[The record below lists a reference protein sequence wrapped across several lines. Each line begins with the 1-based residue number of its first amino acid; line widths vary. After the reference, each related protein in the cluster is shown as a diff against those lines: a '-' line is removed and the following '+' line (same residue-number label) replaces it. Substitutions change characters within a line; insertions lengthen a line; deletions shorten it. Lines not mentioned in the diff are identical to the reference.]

1 MVTLTT
7 DDSKLSRHIWAS
19 KQAVIY
25 KARQT
30 ENSEPRVPIGW
41 RQQAARLVSEA
52 PFAKCIVQR
61 VNFVAIGKC
70 FEVNV
75 CGVE

>member
-1 MVTLTT
+1 MATGPWTEFCIIVFGTYVVTLTT
-7 DDSKLSRHIWAS
+7 DDNKLSRHIWAS

-41 RQQAARLVSEA
+41 RQQ
-52 PFAKCIVQR
+52 
-61 VNFVAIGKC
+61 G
-70 FEVNV
+70 
-75 CGVE
+75 